1 MRHPGLPSVTALTPS
16 QTTREAMIKK
26 SQPAVTKTTKPVATA
41 TPAPM
46 AARGLEKGSAPTKQ
60 QPAKVAP
67 VKPKSA
73 LVASG
78 GTKIQTVVNM
88 LRAKQGASLEQLSKA
103 TGWQHHSVRGAISGN
118 VKKKLGLNVTSERV
132 KGVRIY
138 RIGK

>member
-1 MRHPGLPSVTALTPS
+1 
-16 QTTREAMIKK
+16 MIKK
-26 SQPAVTKTTKPVATA
+26 SQAPVTKAIKSAATA

-46 AARGLEKGSAPTKQ
+46 AAKSLEKGAAPKKQ

-67 VKPKSA
+67 AAKPRPA
-73 LVASG
+73 PVTSG
-78 GTKIQTVVNM
+78 GSKIRTVVNM
-88 LRAKQGASLEQLSKA
+88 LRARQGASLEQLSKA

-132 KGVRIY
+132 KGVRVY